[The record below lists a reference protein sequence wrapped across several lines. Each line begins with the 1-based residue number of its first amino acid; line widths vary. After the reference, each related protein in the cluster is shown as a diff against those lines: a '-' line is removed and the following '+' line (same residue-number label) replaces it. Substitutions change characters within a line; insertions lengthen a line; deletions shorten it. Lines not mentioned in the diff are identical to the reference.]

1 MKINAH
7 IEVLRDKRSYL
18 YDAKKLAPVWL
29 DKIRLWANGGIVYS
43 SKCQSVAIYKCS
55 VLESIAPMKFE
66 CRLFAEQRSY
76 ANPVHEL
83 INAID
88 MEGEEIDGK
97 AMQLDAE
104 TGIEGRW
111 LIHDDYNPKTRR
123 AYERP
128 WSAGCIMI
136 PWQDYTRFNNAL
148 KNLGYCRGDIIQIE
162 IKEIE

>member
-29 DKIRLWANGGIVYS
+29 DKIKLWANVGIVYS
-43 SKCQSVAIYKCS
+43 SKCQSVAIYNCS

-97 AMQLDAE
+97 AMQIDAE
-104 TGIEGRW
+104 AGIQGRW
-111 LIHDDYNPKTRR
+111 LIHDDYNPLTKK
-123 AYERP
+123 AYNIP
-128 WSAGCIMI
+128 WSAGCIML
-136 PWQDYTRFNNAL
+136 PFKEHKLFNDKL
-148 KNLGYCRGDIIQIE
+148 IELGCNPGDIIPIE
-162 IKEIE
+162 IKEV